1 MPVDPDA
8 PVEITA
14 YAWVPPFA
22 QGRIKDLRVR
32 WALEEIGRPY
42 RERLIGGVFE
52 EKPAEYLADQ
62 PFGQVPVFKEAGVT
76 LFESG
81 AILLHIGEQD
91 DRLLPGD
98 AAGRG
103 RAISWMIAALNS
115 VEPMLQVLVI
125 LTVAAAQQDWQGAAK
140 DVARPFAEKRLAQ
153 LSHALGTGDW
163 LGERFTIGDLVMIDV
178 LRNAPEPL
186 LAPHPNLTA
195 YVERGTSRPA
205 FARGLAAQLA
215 AFAAHEPQDA

>member
-8 PVEITA
+8 AIEVTA
-14 YAWVPPFA
+14 YEWVPPFA
-22 QGRIKDLRVR
+22 QGRIKDVRVR
-32 WALEEIGRPY
+32 WALEEIDRPY
-42 RERLIGGVFE
+42 RERLIGGIFE

-62 PFGQVPVFKEAGVT
+62 PFGQVPVFKDAGVT

-91 DRLLPGD
+91 DRLLPRD
-98 AAGRG
+98 AAERG
-103 RAISWMIAALNS
+103 RAIGWTIAALNS

-125 LTVAAAQQDWQGAAK
+125 LTVAAAEQDWQEAAQ

-153 LSHALGTGDW
+153 LSRALGSRDW
-163 LGERFTIGDLVMIDV
+163 LGERFTIGDLTMIDV

-186 LAPHPNLTA
+186 VAVHRNLAA

-205 FARGLAAQLA
+205 FARALAAQLA